1 MTEIE
6 DKIALLEEE
15 LSNRKKLLMTVINQA
30 QELHD
35 NIDQN
40 YDKRNGLFIRLLT
53 KPLLSHVLS
62 YLGGT
67 LSPAAGVCKYWY
79 HCSGG
84 DLAHI
89 TTHTSTH
96 TATAVATTAQSHT
109 LAIDTHTAQNGTST
123 THSPEATTGRED
135 EAVSKVQ
142 G

>member
-1 MTEIE
+1 
-6 DKIALLEEE
+6 
-15 LSNRKKLLMTVINQA
+15 MTVINQA

-35 NIDQN
+35 IIDQN

-67 LSPAAGVCKYWY
+67 LSPASGVCKYWY

-84 DLAHI
+84 DLTHLSSH
-89 TTHTSTH
+89 THTST
-96 TATAVATTAQSHT
+96 ATANTTQSHI
-109 LAIDTHTAQNGTST
+109 LAIDGIHTAEDSTSNI
-123 THSPEATTGRED
+123 HSPEATTATD
-135 EAVSKVQ
+135 EEVSVSKVQ